1 MRRTIIHA
9 FIVGLMIT
17 LSIIYVG
24 NQMTETLATRIT
36 VADMLNTIHQNG
48 GTIPMKIFEEN

>member
-24 NQMTETLATRIT
+24 KQMNETLDTRIT
-36 VADMLNTIHQNG
+36 VADMLNAIDQNG

>member
-36 VADMLNTIHQNG
+36 VADMLNAIHQNG
-48 GTIPMKIFEEN
+48 GTIPMKVFEKN